1 MHRHAIILHARTATP
16 ASRRDRRTLAGP
28 SPTRLRTHPARPRRT
43 GRALPSA
50 VQRRIARYRKDGL
63 ITRQIAV
70 LDPHRSGPTI
80 LATVL
85 VTLAE
90 ESFEHHREFAERMRA
105 EPQVQQAY
113 RVAGPWDYVVVLAAR
128 SMRDCSRLGDRL
140 FKADDNIKRYET
152 LVVFDTIK
160 TGLALPLPAP
170 QPSRPQA
177 KRP

>member
-1 MHRHAIILHARTATP
+1 MPEPPPPRLDEIDALLLDLLQHD
-16 ASRRDRRTLAGP
+16 SGRTLHDLGEQVGL
-28 SPTRLRTHPARPRRT
+28 S
-43 GRALPSA
+43 PSA

>member
-1 MHRHAIILHARTATP
+1 MPEPPPPRLDEIDALLLDLLQHD
-16 ASRRDRRTLAGP
+16 SGRTLHDLGEQVGL
-28 SPTRLRTHPARPRRT
+28 S
-43 GRALPSA
+43 PSA

-140 FKADDNIKRYET
+140 FKADDNIQRYET

>member
-1 MHRHAIILHARTATP
+1 MPEPPPPRLDEIDALLLDLLQHD
-16 ASRRDRRTLAGP
+16 SGRTLHDLGQQVGL
-28 SPTRLRTHPARPRRT
+28 S
-43 GRALPSA
+43 PSA